1 MKYVAAFALAY
12 LSGNANPSAAD
23 IEEIL
28 AATGSDI
35 DKSRIT
41 EMLNSMQGVNVS
53 QAISAKLATLASFG
67 GAGAGVA
74 AAAAPAAAGEEAA
87 AEDAGKKKE
96 EEEEEEEDF
105 GFDLFG

>member
-41 EMLNSMQGVNVS
+41 EMLASM
-53 QAISAKLATLASFG
+53 
-67 GAGAGVA
+67 
-74 AAAAPAAAGEEAA
+74 
-87 AEDAGKKKE
+87 
-96 EEEEEEEDF
+96 
-105 GFDLFG
+105 